1 MLFTA
6 RRLRLLARILLALI
20 LSLSA
25 LLGVA
30 VYLLQRNPEALT
42 RHYLDELSERTGLTF
57 TVEAVDVVVFPV
69 PSIAI
74 SNGKVEGQ
82 DLHFSVAYATLR
94 PDFLALL
101 RGEFAPRNI
110 SLLRPRLRGG
120 VALPLGDPR
129 ALLAHARKGGGSFPA
144 LPDDCR
150 MTIVQGEADLTAGD
164 ASRLRI
170 ANLQC
175 RLDTDAPAG
184 IKGRLQVGTALLKP
198 ADAPPLR
205 LDNFLAVGK
214 TNLADPLAAT
224 PHLKV
229 SGELRLPSHLERL
242 NFNLDLRG
250 EARGWTAE
258 TALRGE
264 LLKDQAL
271 LPFFL
276 EGTAAMRDSRDRIVN
291 LEQIRLGLGHDSGQ
305 LSAVLRL
312 GGAAA
317 ATAETGGGSTSP
329 GDEGVKG
336 RGESKGFALDGR
348 LLLHRASLTQWLGF
362 ARNLAPGLQLALD
375 NITDAS
381 LDFHLDGRGLA
392 VPRIVAHCA
401 GSRFTGSGGVP
412 SWEKPE
418 VVLDLATQRV
428 NLGLAI
434 PEAMGKT
441 PDLPWFPHAALTPMP
456 GEPREPGAI
465 GVDYNIRLG
474 AQTVDYG
481 PLLLSEAEVVI
492 RQGKM
497 DKNGLEDTLL
507 FLNGRLYNGKV
518 SGETIL
524 GGGSQSP
531 YAIKMNFRDVEGA
544 PLAAALDVL
553 PLTRGRLRADVE
565 IMSQGRTLT
574 EFLDKLRG
582 SATMRA
588 DQGSLR
594 LSRPDGAGG
603 VTAFKSLEAG
613 LKLRGGQ
620 WGKQGLGLN
629 GQWQGRFEGAGLE
642 ARADINGMIWFSGD
656 GAGNGNLDF
665 QNLPGS
671 LSLQISPERSSLPD
685 GLHADLAGEF
695 SCRGARN
702 QISVSNAHGN
712 ALGIEARGQAQ
723 VTSGKGGIAWQ
734 GKLSAQSPDLG
745 RTLRLA
751 RGVDFTFPSG
761 LRAMH
766 LEADFKGDAN
776 ELALSGIRA
785 KLDQSSITGSF
796 FASWRTQLS
805 LAFQLTADQLDL
817 DRYLDD
823 TGQAPKQG
831 SAGAWK
837 ASRGAGGSAR
847 KQASP
852 AAASAPGKRWDL
864 RFLRALSAQGELRVK
879 LLTAWRFKLQE
890 ARLPIKLEN
899 GRLTCAP
906 VTGRFY
912 GAPLQSRGSVDF
924 NKGLSFENSLSVENF
939 DLGAASRDR
948 GGSAALGGRGR
959 LSSEVR
965 ASLTGPGQ
973 LPAAL
978 NGNWRFTVRDGS
990 YQQRGSDGRLKG
1002 KPTLFQTAGAS
1013 GTITA
1018 GIARSSDFDLQGPG
1032 LKVHGGGW
1040 INLNTD
1046 TLDCTFTVNMKNLPD
1061 FPLRLYGSLN
1071 DSKTSIGTGKLILN
1085 TLGGITQGFVDVLG
1099 GIVQGTWR
1107 LFR

>member
-6 RRLRLLARILLALI
+6 RRLRLLARIFLALI

-42 RHYLDELSERTGLTF
+42 RHYLDELSQRTGLTF

-69 PSIAI
+69 PSIAV
-74 SNGKVEGQ
+74 SNGKVQGP

-94 PDFLALL
+94 PDFAALL

-120 VALPLGDPR
+120 ISLPLGDPQ
-129 ALLAHARKGGGSFPA
+129 ALLAHVRKGAGRFPA

-150 MTIVQGEADLTAGD
+150 MTIVQGEADLTASD
-164 ASRLRI
+164 MSRLQI

-175 RLDTDAPAG
+175 RLDTDEPAG
-184 IKGRLQVGTALLKP
+184 VKGRLHVGTALLKSAHGP
-198 ADAPPLR
+198 LLR

-224 PHLKV
+224 PHLNI
-229 SGELRLPSHLERL
+229 SGALRLPAHLERL
-242 NFNLDLRG
+242 NFNLAFQSG
-250 EARGWTAE
+250 ASGWTAE
-258 TALRGE
+258 TALHGE
-264 LLKDQAL
+264 LIKDQAL

-291 LEQIRLGLGHDSGQ
+291 LERIRLGLGHDSGQ

-312 GGAAA
+312 GNTNAAK
-317 ATAETGGGSTSP
+317 AETNGESARPDDDGSGGQGA
-329 GDEGVKG
+329 
-336 RGESKGFALDGR
+336 SKGFALDGR

-375 NITDAS
+375 NITDGS
-381 LDFHLDGRGLA
+381 LDFHLDGQGLV

-412 SWEKPE
+412 SWKKPE
-418 VVLDLATQRV
+418 VVLDLVTQRV

-434 PEAMGKT
+434 PEAVGKA
-441 PDLPWFPHAALTPMP
+441 PDSPWFPHAALTPMP

-465 GVDYNIRLG
+465 GVDYNIRLT
-474 AQTVDYG
+474 AQAVDYG
-481 PLLLSEAEVVI
+481 PLLLNEAEVVI

-507 FLNGRLYNGKV
+507 FLKGRLYNGKM

-531 YAIKMNFRDVEGA
+531 YAIKMSFRDVESA

-582 SATMRA
+582 SATVRA
-588 DQGSLR
+588 DQGILR
-594 LSRPDGAGG
+594 LSRPGGAGG
-603 VTAFKSLEAG
+603 VTTFKSLEAG
-613 LKLRGGQ
+613 LTLRGGT

-629 GQWQGRFEGAGLE
+629 GQWQGRFEGEGLD
-642 ARADINGMIWFSGD
+642 ARADLNGMIWFSGD

-665 QNLPGS
+665 RNLPGS
-671 LSLQISPERSSLPD
+671 LSLQMSPERSSLPG

-702 QISVSNAHGN
+702 QLSISNAHGN

-723 VTSGKGGIAWQ
+723 VNSGKGGIAWQ
-734 GKLSAQSPDLG
+734 GKFSAQSADLG

-751 RGVDFTFPSG
+751 RGVDFTFPPG
-761 LRAMH
+761 LRAMRM
-766 LEADFKGDAN
+766 EADFKGDAN

-817 DRYLDD
+817 DRYLD
-823 TGQAPKQG
+823 TPGHA
-831 SAGAWK
+831 A
-837 ASRGAGGSAR
+837 

-852 AAASAPGKRWDL
+852 AAANARGKRWDL
-864 RFLRALSAQGELRVK
+864 RLLRAFSAQGELRIK
-879 LLTAWRFKLQE
+879 LLTTWRFKLQE
-890 ARLPIKLEN
+890 ARIPIKLEN

-912 GAPLQSRGSVDF
+912 GAPLQSQGSIDF
-924 NKGLSFENSLSVENF
+924 NKGLRFENSLSVENF

-948 GGSAALGGRGR
+948 GGSAALGGRAG

-978 NGNWRFTVRDGS
+978 DGNWRFTVRDGS
-990 YQQRGSDGRLKG
+990 YQQRGPDGRLKG
-1002 KPTLFQTAGAS
+1002 KPTLFRTAGAS
-1013 GTITA
+1013 GTIAA
-1018 GIARSSDFDLQGPG
+1018 GIARSGDFDLQGPG

-1040 INLNTD
+1040 INLNTE

-1061 FPLRLYGSLN
+1061 FPLRLYGSLDN
-1071 DSKTSIGTGKLILN
+1071 SKTSIGTGKLILN

>member
-1 MLFTA
+1 MLLTA
-6 RRLRLLARILLALI
+6 RRLRFLARIFLALI

-42 RHYLDELSERTGLTF
+42 RRFLDELSQRTGLTF
-57 TVEAVDVVVFPV
+57 SVEAVDVVIFPM

-74 SNGKVEGQ
+74 SNGTVEGP

-94 PDFLALL
+94 PDFPALL
-101 RGEFAPRNI
+101 RGELAPRNI

-120 VALPLGDPR
+120 IALPLGDPQ
-129 ALLAHARKGGGSFPA
+129 ALLAHLRKGGGKLPT

-150 MTIVQGEADLTAGD
+150 LTIVQGEADLTASD
-164 ASRLRI
+164 RSRLQLT
-170 ANLQC
+170 NLQC

-184 IKGRLQVGTALLKP
+184 IKGRLHLGTALLQP
-198 ADAPPLR
+198 VDAPPLR
-205 LDNFLAVGK
+205 LANVLAEGK
-214 TNLADPLAAT
+214 TSLADPLTAT
-224 PHLKV
+224 PHLKA
-229 SGELRLPSHLERL
+229 GGALRLPGRL
-242 NFNLDLRG
+242 DRLDFSLQLQG
-250 EARGWTAE
+250 GTGGWTAE

-264 LLKDQAL
+264 VSKDQAL

-276 EGTAAMRDSRDRIVN
+276 EGTAAMRNSRDRIIN

-312 GGAAA
+312 GDPGAEQA
-317 ATAETGGGSTSP
+317 ATG
-329 GDEGVKG
+329 
-336 RGESKGFALDGR
+336 GESTLADKEDSKGQDQSRGFALDGR
-348 LLLHRASLTQWLGF
+348 LLLHRVSLTQWLGF

-375 NITDAS
+375 NITDGS
-381 LDFHLDGRGLA
+381 LDFHLDGQGLV

-412 SWEKPE
+412 SWKKPE
-418 VVLDLATQRV
+418 VVLDLSTRRI

-434 PEAMGKT
+434 PEAVGKA
-441 PDLPWFPHAALTPMP
+441 PDHPWFPHATLTPMP
-456 GEPREPGAI
+456 GGPREPGAV

-481 PLLLSEAEVVI
+481 PLLLNEAEVVI

-507 FLNGRLYNGKV
+507 FINGRLYNGTV

-531 YAIKMNFRDVEGA
+531 YAIKVNFRDVEGA

-565 IMSQGRTLT
+565 IMSQGQTLT

-582 SATMRA
+582 SATVRA
-588 DQGSLR
+588 DQGVLR
-594 LSRPDGAGG
+594 LSRSGAGG
-603 VTAFKSLEAG
+603 VARFKSLEAG
-613 LKLRGGQ
+613 LRLRGGT
-620 WGKQGLGLN
+620 WDKQGLGLN
-629 GQWQGRFEGAGLE
+629 GQWQGRFEGEGLD
-642 ARADINGMIWFSGD
+642 ARADLDGMIRFSGD
-656 GAGNGNLDF
+656 GGGNGNLDF

-671 LSLQISPERSSLPD
+671 LSLQMSPDRSSLPQ

-702 QISVSNAHGN
+702 MLSVSNAHGN

-723 VTSGKGGIAWQ
+723 LVNGKGGMAWQ
-734 GKLSAQSPDLG
+734 GNLFAQSADLG

-751 RGVDFTFPSG
+751 RGLNFKLPSG
-761 LRAMH
+761 LRAMR

-785 KLDQSSITGSF
+785 RLDQSSISGSF
-796 FASWRTQLS
+796 FASWREQLS
-805 LAFQLTADQLDL
+805 LAFQLTVDALDL
-817 DRYLDD
+817 DRYLD
-823 TGQAPKQG
+823 APG
-831 SAGAWK
+831 HAA
-837 ASRGAGGSAR
+837 

-852 AAASAPGKRWDL
+852 AVASAPGKRWDL
-864 RFLRALSAQGELRVK
+864 RFLREFNAEGELRIK
-879 LLTAWRFKLQE
+879 LLTAWRFRLQE
-890 ARLPIKLEN
+890 ARFPIKLEN

-912 GAPLQSRGSVDF
+912 GAPLQSRGSIDF
-924 NKGLSFENSLSVENF
+924 NNGLRFANSLSVENF

-948 GGSAALGGRGR
+948 GGSAALGGRAG
-959 LSSEVR
+959 LSSEMR

-978 NGNWRFTVRDGS
+978 DGKWRFMVRNGS
-990 YQQRGSDGRLKG
+990 YQQRGPDGRLKG
-1002 KPTLFQTAGAS
+1002 KPTLFRTAGAS
-1013 GTITA
+1013 GVVTA

-1061 FPLRLYGSLN
+1061 FPLRLYGSLDN
-1071 DSKTSIGTGKLILN
+1071 SKTSIGTGKLILN

-1099 GIVQGTWR
+1099 GIVRGTWR

>member
-1 MLFTA
+1 MLFA
-6 RRLRLLARILLALI
+6 ASRLRLLARIFLALI

-42 RHYLDELSERTGLTF
+42 RHYLDELSQRTGLTF
-57 TVEAVDVVVFPV
+57 SVEAVDVVVFPL

-74 SNGKVEGQ
+74 SNGTVNGQ

-94 PDFLALL
+94 PDFTALL
-101 RGEFAPRNI
+101 RGEFKPRNI

-120 VALPLGDPR
+120 LTLPLADPD
-129 ALLAHARKGGGSFPA
+129 ALLARLRQSGGSFPA

-150 MTIVQGEADLTAGD
+150 MTIVQGEADLTASD
-164 ASRLRI
+164 ASRLQI
-170 ANLQC
+170 TNLQC
-175 RLDTDAPAG
+175 RLDTDAPAE
-184 IKGRLQVGTALLKP
+184 IRGRLQVGTALLKP
-198 ADAPPLR
+198 VDAPLLR

-229 SGELRLPSHLERL
+229 SGALRMPACLERL
-242 NFNLDLRG
+242 SFNLDFQG
-250 EARGWTAE
+250 GAGGWTAE

-264 LLKDQAL
+264 VSKDQAL

-276 EGTAAMRDSRDRIVN
+276 EGTAAMRDSRDRIIN

-312 GGAAA
+312 GGASR
-317 ATAETGGGSTSP
+317 GDGSQGRDP
-329 GDEGVKG
+329 GKA
-336 RGESKGFALDGR
+336 FALDGR

-375 NITDAS
+375 NITDGS
-381 LDFHLDGRGLA
+381 LDFHLDNQGLA

-418 VVLDLATQRV
+418 VVLDLATQRL

-434 PEAMGKT
+434 PETVGKA
-441 PDLPWFPHAALTPMP
+441 PDFPWFSHGALTPMP
-456 GEPREPGAI
+456 GEPRKPDAM
-465 GVDYNIRLG
+465 GVDYNIRLA

-481 PLLLSEAEVVI
+481 PLLLSEAEIVI

-507 FLNGRLYNGKV
+507 FLNGRLYNGKM

-524 GGGSQSP
+524 GGGRENP
-531 YAIKMNFRDVEGA
+531 YAIKMSFRDVEGA

-553 PLTRGRLRADVE
+553 PLTRGRLRADVD

-582 SATMRA
+582 SATLRA
-588 DQGSLR
+588 DQGILR
-594 LSRPDGAGG
+594 LSRPGGAGG
-603 VTAFKSLEAG
+603 DAAFKSLEAG
-613 LKLRGGQ
+613 LKLRGGK
-620 WGKQGLGLN
+620 WSKQGLGLN
-629 GQWQGRFEGAGLE
+629 GQWQGRFEGAGLD
-642 ARADINGMIWFSGD
+642 ARADLNGMIWFSGD

-671 LSLQISPERSSLPD
+671 LSLQMNAERSSLPD

-702 QISVSNAHGN
+702 QLSISNAHGS
-712 ALGIEARGQAQ
+712 ALGVEARGQAQ
-723 VTSGKGGIAWQ
+723 INSGKGGIAWQ
-734 GKLSAQSPDLG
+734 GKIFARSADLG

-751 RGVDFTFPSG
+751 RGVNVSFPAA
-761 LRAMH
+761 LRSAT
-766 LEADFKGDAN
+766 LEADFKGDAY
-776 ELALSGIRA
+776 ELALSGIRG
-785 KLDQSSITGSF
+785 KLDQSSISGSF

-823 TGQAPKQG
+823 TGALPKRS
-831 SAGAWK
+831 SAGA
-837 ASRGAGGSAR
+837 AATAQGRAR
-847 KQASP
+847 AQASP
-852 AAASAPGKRWDL
+852 AAASTAAKPWDL
-864 RFLRALSAQGELRVK
+864 RFLRAFSAQGELRIK
-879 LLTAWRFKLQE
+879 LLTTWRFKLQE
-890 ARLPIKLEN
+890 VRLPLKLEN
-899 GRLTCAP
+899 GRLTSAP
-906 VTGRFY
+906 VTGSFY
-912 GAPLQSRGSVDF
+912 GAPLQSQGSIDF

-948 GGSAALGGRGR
+948 GGSAVLGGRAR
-959 LSSEVR
+959 LSSQVR
-965 ASLTGPGQ
+965 ARLTGPGQ

-978 NGNWRFTVRDGS
+978 NGNWRFAVRDGS
-990 YQQRGSDGRLKG
+990 YQQRGPDGRLKG
-1002 KPTLFQTAGAS
+1002 KPTLFRTAGAS
-1013 GTITA
+1013 GTIAA

-1032 LKVHGGGW
+1032 LKVQGGGW

-1071 DSKTSIGTGKLILN
+1071 NSKTSIGTGKLILN